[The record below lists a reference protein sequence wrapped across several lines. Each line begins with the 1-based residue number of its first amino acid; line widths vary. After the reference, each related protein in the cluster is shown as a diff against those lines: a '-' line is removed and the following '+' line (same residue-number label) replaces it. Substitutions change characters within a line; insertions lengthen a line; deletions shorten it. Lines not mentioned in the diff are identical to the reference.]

1 MVKCCDITAGE
12 LRESIT
18 IQKQVEVPGSM
29 GGQEL
34 TWEDRFAARAGIKMM
49 SGREQLQHDKLE
61 VRATHKFT
69 IRFNSTIIE
78 SDRIVH
84 VKNGKT
90 EWFDIKSIDNVEYRN
105 KWMLIVAD
113 RGGPS

>member
-18 IQKQVEVPGSM
+18 VQEQVLTPGSM
-29 GGQEL
+29 GGQDL
-34 TWEDRFAARAGIKMM
+34 NWQDKFTARAGIKMM
-49 SGREQLQHDKLE
+49 SGAEQLYHDKLE

-69 IRFNSTIIE
+69 LRFNSLLIE
-78 SDRIVH
+78 TDRIKH

-90 EWFDIKSIDNVEYRN
+90 TYYDIKSIDNVEFRN
-105 KWMLIVAD
+105 KWLLVTAE
-113 RGGPS
+113 RGGPQ